1 MDFIEHAKKKKR
13 APYPYFL
20 KRVQRE
26 MEQEQSNDDLAKK
39 NSQQQ
44 PGGDSLCCDPK
55 QEGTPNPAKR
65 ARGQEGN
72 AQAQRTGTA
81 STSCAVGVD
90 TAIPAGPCAP

>member
-39 NSQQQ
+39 NSQQ
-44 PGGDSLCCDPK
+44 PGG
-55 QEGTPNPAKR
+55 E
-65 ARGQEGN
+65 
-72 AQAQRTGTA
+72 
-81 STSCAVGVD
+81 
-90 TAIPAGPCAP
+90 